1 MGRLTFLA
9 VMVATVGGV
18 APAADPVAGQPAA
31 PSGRPVMTL
40 QPAAGRDQPPSSRE
54 LVDARAELQRRYREP
69 LFRADTAAGASRA
82 ADLFLEAG
90 AAEPDRAL
98 KWLLLA
104 EARRLGAAA
113 GNAAVIHQAVALA
126 SATYAFDEL
135 ELEFRALG
143 EIPLRG
149 LSRDRAVGVAEAAEA
164 VAARAEIDGRTELAL
179 SAQDLAIR
187 GWQRAGATEACRRAM
202 ARHAEITAASQ
213 GQRAAP

>member
-1 MGRLTFLA
+1 MGRLTYLA
-9 VMVATVGGV
+9 VLVAAAQGV
-18 APAADPVAGQPAA
+18 SPGSDSAAGQPAA
-31 PSGRPVMTL
+31 PSGRPVMTT

-69 LFRADTAAGASRA
+69 LFRADTAAGANRA

-126 SATYAFDEL
+126 SATYEFDEL
-135 ELEFRALG
+135 DLEYRALG

-149 LSRDRAVGVAEAAEA
+149 LSRDRAAGVAEAAEA
-164 VAARAEIDGRTELAL
+164 VAARAEIDGRMQLAL
-179 SAQDLAIR
+179 AAQDLAIR
-187 GWQRAGATEACRRAM
+187 GWQRAGAIEACRRAM
-202 ARHAEITAASQ
+202 TRHAEITAASH
-213 GQRAAP
+213 GQRPAP